1 MLSVSNFFVEHLLG
15 RRGAFHSIGL
25 EVQGQLCRSR
35 FSPSI
40 MWVLEMK
47 LTFPGLAASA
57 FPTEASCEP
66 VSQFLRVVLAS
77 LLSTAW
83 DDQRIEDFPLLGASL
98 YGCSSGVQPCE
109 EKSHVNVVLIS
120 FRKLRFRALPL
131 SFLLSYVEFSSQLL
145 HVALF

>member
-25 EVQGQLCRSR
+25 EVQGQLCRSQ

-40 MWVLEMK
+40 MWILEMK
-47 LTFPGLAASA
+47 LTFLGLAASA

-66 VSQFLRVVLAS
+66 VSQLLYGVLTS

-83 DDQRIEDFPLLGASL
+83 DDQRIEDFPSQMLPFMAALLEYSPARRSPM
-98 YGCSSGVQPCE
+98 SMW
-109 EKSHVNVVLIS
+109 
-120 FRKLRFRALPL
+120 F
-131 SFLLSYVEFSSQLL
+131 
-145 HVALF
+145 